1 MFFFINTPIT
11 DLFISNTEPLL
22 AKKIAYRYYNL
33 SELIT
38 KPTKLKMLYA
48 ARQGKWRQILNEKA
62 IIGNITTKCKDV
74 EFEKTYFDRKTHR
87 SQILSMR
94 STDILFGYHGA
105 AFVNIMFMM
114 PYPGF
119 IEVFSPL
126 IRHQYYELMSKKTQ
140 VAYRCLTRSTVDH
153 TKEQPRDKRNPNII
167 VDVNKVVKYVNELA
181 EIVNKE
187 KYKVVNVVYTCL
199 KDTNN

>member
-1 MFFFINTPIT
+1 MT

-38 KPTKLKMLYA
+38 KPAKLKMLYV

-62 IIGNITTKCKDV
+62 IIGNITTKCKDVV

-114 PYPGF
+114 PYSGF

-126 IRHQYYELMSKKTQ
+126 IRPQYYELMSKKTQ
-140 VAYRCLTRSTVDH
+140 VAYRCLTRSTIDD
-153 TKEQPRDKRNPNII
+153 TKEQPQDRRNANIN
-167 VDVNKVVKYVNELA
+167 VDVNKVVEYVNELA
-181 EIVNKE
+181 EIVNIE
-187 KYKVVNVVYTCL
+187 KYKVVNVVYPCL
-199 KDTNN
+199 KDTSN